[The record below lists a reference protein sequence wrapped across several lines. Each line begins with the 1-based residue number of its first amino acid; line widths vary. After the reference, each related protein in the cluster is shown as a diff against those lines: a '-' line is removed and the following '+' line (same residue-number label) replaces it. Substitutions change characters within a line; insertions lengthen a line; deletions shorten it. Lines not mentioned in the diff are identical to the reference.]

1 MQSFAK
7 IRNSCTTYPHGY
19 NCEIHFHPFVRMT
32 SDATPQKPIIIDVRS
47 PLEYASGH
55 VEGSVNLPLDR
66 FVEAYAAVIQDKA
79 KQVVVYC
86 ASGARSSQAVQFLMA
101 QGYANAVNGIS
112 CHNVANRL
120 GKSVV

>member
-1 MQSFAK
+1 
-7 IRNSCTTYPHGY
+7 
-19 NCEIHFHPFVRMT
+19 MT

-55 VEGSVNLPLDR
+55 VEGSVNLPLDH

-86 ASGARSSQAVQFLMA
+86 ASGVRSSQAVQFLAA